1 MDVLLAIFD
10 AFDMLILAVSQNGIP
25 HHPLTRKH
33 PGHVDHPSLVW

>member
-1 MDVLLAIFD
+1 MRRVRVLFGDVD
-10 AFDMLILAVSQNGIP
+10 ASIRLKNGIT